1 MLLVKQFREE
11 HGISQSE
18 AVRVIRDVHP
28 GMDKHLLCK
37 AENPDRYGI
46 RLTNS
51 AEQAL
56 EDAFTTTAVK
66 ARKPEKRRKP
76 MRIQCRLS
84 KRQYERLQ
92 QALNAHGYDT
102 MQKGIEAIISE
113 WLNKEVNNEGI

>member
-1 MLLVKQFREE
+1 MLQVKVFREE
-11 HGISQSE
+11 HDISQNE
-18 AVRVIRDVHP
+18 AAKIIKEVHP
-28 GMDKHLLCK
+28 GMDKHLLSK
-37 AENPDRYGI
+37 VENPDKYGV

-51 AEQAL
+51 AEQVL
-56 EDAFTTTAVK
+56 EDAFTTTAAK
-66 ARKPEKRRKP
+66 ACTPEKRRKP

-113 WLNKEVNNEGI
+113 WLNKEVNNESV

>member
-11 HGISQSE
+11 RGISQVA
-18 AVRVIRDVHP
+18 AVNAIREYYP
-28 GMDKHLLCK
+28 GMDKPLLSK
-37 AENPDRYGI
+37 VENPDKYGI
-46 RLTNS
+46 RLTNG

-56 EDAFTTTAVK
+56 EDAFATTAVK

-113 WLNKEVNNEGI
+113 WLNKEVRLV